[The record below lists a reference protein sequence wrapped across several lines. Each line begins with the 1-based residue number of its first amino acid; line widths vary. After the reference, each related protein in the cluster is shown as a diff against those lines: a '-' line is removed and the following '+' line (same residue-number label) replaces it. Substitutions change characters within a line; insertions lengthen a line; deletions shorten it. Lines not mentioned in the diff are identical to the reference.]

1 MKAFSSV
8 LFTKALSK
16 QKVPNYC
23 RDARFLN
30 PLFEFELAACCKKR
44 FKKQASQQM
53 FGPSYF
59 VRALVQVRAW

>member
-8 LFTKALSK
+8 LFTKALFK

-30 PLFEFELAACCKKR
+30 PLFEFELAACCKKEI
-44 FKKQASQQM
+44 KKASQQM